1 MHDDRQR
8 LQRDKHA
15 RVLLAITLYTVRT
28 DKSLTHCTIDD
39 VSFPF
44 SLALNFV
51 FLITGGF

>member
-1 MHDDRQR
+1 MHDDQQR

-15 RVLLAITLYTVRT
+15 RVLLAITLDTVRT